1 MNELVSNKRN
11 AYLITGALILL
22 LLFAIYYFI
31 ISPLKDEKYSKEIS
45 VEVLQGEVASLK
57 EQYDSFQASDVKVDN
72 VFALESKVPYER
84 ELDELLLSLEQVELI
99 SDSKI
104 EAIEFNNY
112 DGILDQMQLE
122 LYQEDSIEEDTTQTE
137 EDVQTERES
146 ESTDEAEGTIEEPP
160 SSPVADAP
168 LPANLKLITFNVSVQ
183 TKNYEHLV
191 LLIEEIENLE
201 RVLRVDQITM
211 NAPGEQELLDEE
223 LPTAT
228 SATIQLTTFFHKE

>member
-11 AYLITGALILL
+11 AYILIGALVLL

-31 ISPLKDEKYSKEIS
+31 IAPLKDEKYSKEIS

-57 EQYDSFQASDVKVDN
+57 EQYNSFQASDVKVDN
-72 VFALESKVPYER
+72 IFALESKVPSER

-112 DGILDQMQLE
+112 DGILDQMQLD
-122 LYQEDSIEEDTTQTE
+122 LYQEDSIEEDTAQTE
-137 EDVQTERES
+137 EAIQ
-146 ESTDEAEGTIEEPP
+146 AEGESGSVDDTEDTSEEPP

-183 TKNYEHLV
+183 TKSYEHLV
-191 LLIEEIENLE
+191 LLIEEIESLE
-201 RVLRVDQITM
+201 RVVRVDQITM
-211 NAPGEQELLDEE
+211 NAPGEQEMLNEE
-223 LPTAT
+223 TPTAT
-228 SATIQLTTFFHKE
+228 SATIQLTTFFHEE

>member
-11 AYLITGALILL
+11 AYLIIGALVLL

-31 ISPLKDEKYSKEIS
+31 ISPLKAEKYSKEIS

-57 EQYDSFQASDVKVDN
+57 EQYNSFQASDVKVDN
-72 VFALESKVPYER
+72 IFALESKVPYER

-122 LYQEDSIEEDTTQTE
+122 IYQEGSVEEEVTDSEEGIEAE
-137 EDVQTERES
+137 EES
-146 ESTDEAEGTIEEPP
+146 ESAEVTEGTVEEPP

-201 RVLRVDQITM
+201 RVVRVDQITM
-211 NAPGEQELLDEE
+211 NAPGEQELLNEE
-223 LPTAT
+223 SPTAT